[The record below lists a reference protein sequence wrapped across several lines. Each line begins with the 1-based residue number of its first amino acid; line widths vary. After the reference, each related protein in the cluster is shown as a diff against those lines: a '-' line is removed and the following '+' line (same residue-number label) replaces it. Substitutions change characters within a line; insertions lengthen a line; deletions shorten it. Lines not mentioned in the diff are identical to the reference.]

1 MTPVNPKEFSKHESL
16 NGPPQR
22 LYLGFRAPIPMRVN
36 LETIAAE
43 HRVSQATVIR
53 HAIVEYMEK
62 RGKNAFVAP

>member
-1 MTPVNPKEFSKHESL
+1 MTSLNPKDFATYEL
-16 NGPPQR
+16 RYGPPQ
-22 LYLGFRAPIPMRVN
+22 LLTMGFRAPIPMRAN

-62 RGKNAFVAP
+62 RGKNAFIAP